1 MNKILWNSPV
11 PLGVDGAVPAR
22 HHLSMTSLVDPFGRA
37 ITYLRVSITDR
48 CDFRCRYCMAEDT
61 AFVPR
66 QDLLT
71 LEEIDRVCAA
81 FVERGVRKIRIT
93 GGEPLVR
100 RNVTELF
107 RSLGRHLEGGRLDE
121 LVLTTNGSQLSRF
134 ATELADCGLRRIN
147 VSLDTLDRGRFRE
160 ITRQDKLDQ
169 VLEGIAA
176 AKAAGLTIKI
186 NKVAFG
192 RYEDGEFD
200 GMLRWCGAEG
210 FDLTLIEAMPLG
222 EEGGPLGGG
231 HLPLSEV
238 RRRLERTWTLTDIPD
253 NTGGPARYVR
263 VAETGR
269 RLGFITPLSS
279 HFCDGCN
286 RVRLTCT
293 GTLFMCLGQEDSA
306 DLRGPLREGGEQ
318 ALGAAIDR
326 AIARKPK
333 GHEFTTD
340 PASGRPVVGRH
351 MNLTGG

>member
-1 MNKILWNSPV
+1 MP
-11 PLGVDGAVPAR
+11 
-22 HHLSMTSLVDPFGRA
+22 SLVDPFGRA

-66 QDLLT
+66 RDLLT

-81 FVERGVRKIRIT
+81 FVARGVRKIRIT

-100 RNVTELF
+100 RNVASLF
-107 RSLGRHLEGGRLDE
+107 HSLGRHLEGGALGE
-121 LVLTTNGSQLSRF
+121 LALTTNGSQLARYVD
-134 ATELADCGLRRIN
+134 ELAACGVKRVN
-147 VSLDTLDRGRFRE
+147 VSLDTLDAARFRQ
-160 ITRQDKLDQ
+160 ITRQDRLAQ

-176 AKAAGLTIKI
+176 AKAAGLEIKI

-200 GMLRWCGAEG
+200 AMLHWCGEQG
-210 FDLTLIEAMPLG
+210 FDLTLIEMMPLG
-222 EEGGPLGGG
+222 EAGGLPDAGF
-231 HLPLSEV
+231 LPLAEV
-238 RRRLERTWTLTDIPD
+238 RRRLSDSWTLADIPET
-253 NTGGPARYVR
+253 TGGPARYMR
-263 VAETGR
+263 VEETGR
-269 RLGFITPLSS
+269 KLGFITPLSA
-279 HFCDGCN
+279 HFCDACN

-293 GTLFMCLGQEDSA
+293 GTLFMCLGQEDSV
-306 DLRGPLREGGEQ
+306 DLRTPLRADPGDGPLGE
-318 ALGAAIDR
+318 AIDR

-340 PASGRPVVGRH
+340 PLTGRPAVGRH